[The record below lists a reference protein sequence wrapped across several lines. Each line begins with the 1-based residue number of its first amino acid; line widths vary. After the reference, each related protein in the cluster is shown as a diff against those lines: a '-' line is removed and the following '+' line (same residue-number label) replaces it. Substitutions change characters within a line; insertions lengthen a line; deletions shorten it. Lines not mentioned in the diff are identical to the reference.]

1 MNFKKILF
9 IGIDAFLSFFIIM
22 IALGLGLSFLK
33 IQYYWFAFII
43 IDGAVSIPILI
54 FMNKAFIKLIRKS
67 GDEEQ
72 DNDIEENKSREQERE
87 QSKEPEIK
95 EENEVKERR
104 YIPRK
109 VRIAIIVPILIV
121 GIFIFLEIMFHATSF
136 KGNSVFIPIVSG
148 VVLLFALIFFPL
160 RWYSSYDDEEYEEDN
175 VTEPPIEIKEEKDTE
190 QKSNTGRNSE
200 NDQEIIKEDIIEG
213 VIPVRIIDSN
223 EKWKEFKL
231 PKVQGQQYTNSS
243 QVENSIFFDTK
254 NWDVYTIFKEMDMFA
269 PELKNNRYYNLKS
282 KIYMQMD
289 DEDYKYPRVSEND
302 FPDPNEIFPPSEKV
316 MIEIMKKDKKRIKEV
331 KDHGKRPT
339 R

>member
-67 GDEEQ
+67 GNEEQ
-72 DNDIEENKSREQERE
+72 DNDIEENKSKEQERE

-160 RWYSSYDDEEYEEDN
+160 RWYSSYDDEEPENEEN
-175 VTEPPIEIKEEKDTE
+175 ETENETKETNSTGEDTE
-190 QKSNTGRNSE
+190 IYDE
-200 NDQEIIKEDIIEG
+200 NENIQYENEQRKKRHLITD
-213 VIPVRIIDSN
+213 
-223 EKWKEFKL
+223 EKWKEFHL
-231 PKVQGQQYTNSS
+231 PHIEGNTFDDYSKIGNSLFIDIANWEA
-243 QVENSIFFDTK
+243 QTLIKELEMFD
-254 NWDVYTIFKEMDMFA
+254 
-269 PELKNNRYYNLKS
+269 PSLKNNMYYKHKVETFM
-282 KIYMQMD
+282 KIND
-289 DEDYKYPRVSEND
+289 RDYRYPRVSGDD
-302 FPDPNEIFPPSEKV
+302 FLKPEEILAIKIDKK
-316 MIEIMKKDKKRIKEV
+316 IEIENKENEEDEV
-331 KDHGKRPT
+331 ND
-339 R
+339 